1 MRKVPADSPGEW
13 AADRRDM
20 ASRSRR
26 FARWRTSR
34 PAVVGF
40 TPLEERSS
48 SATPSS
54 VSKDEIC
61 RVTAG
66 CERNRRW
73 AARLTEP
80 SSQAATKASRA
91 PKSSMAGKLIREDV
105 LQLWWRIR
113 ENGMAQQKALARRLP
128 NEGFVHD
135 LNEARSLASDSYC
148 CESWAAR
155 KMSPSVVRFSSG
167 RLPETYARQSPAVSM
182 ADKVSLRLSASCSTT
197 VTLRVCPLRNASE
210 GTRNGSSVSLD
221 RGTKPSI
228 PSSNSRTTPR

>member
-113 ENGMAQQKALARRLP
+113 ETGWHNKKPSPGIGAK
-128 NEGFVHD
+128 EGFVQI
-135 LNEARSLASDSYC
+135 LYRSDRACPITTVTSDSYC
-148 CESWAAR
+148 
-155 KMSPSVVRFSSG
+155 
-167 RLPETYARQSPAVSM
+167 
-182 ADKVSLRLSASCSTT
+182 
-197 VTLRVCPLRNASE
+197 
-210 GTRNGSSVSLD
+210 
-221 RGTKPSI
+221 
-228 PSSNSRTTPR
+228 